1 MAYVYPNT
9 NLRLIRSCPL
19 DPSYEHTI
27 YFGSASDQQA
37 YFAGLG
43 GITLSNYSYQRVERG
58 YIKVG
63 GNAESA
69 YTCNYLMF
77 QNSAFGDKW
86 FYAFITGVEYI
97 SDSCYY
103 VYFELDVMQTYMFN
117 YTVGQ
122 QYVLREHALLD
133 TMFSNMEPE
142 SVDVGEYVINN
153 QSKYFTG
160 MISATSLKAVIAT
173 TNTNGTANGNTYDR
187 MYSGCQLHAYD
198 ADDVASIDALLNQFA
213 DAPEGVVA
221 MYACPGGICPYNGP
235 IPSGAGG
242 PSTIQ
247 QVSSPNDNTTLD
259 GYKPKNRKMY
269 TYPYNFFSFTTSTG
283 DSLNL
288 RYEFSNDSSQLQFM
302 AISSFLQPCGIT
314 VFPWNYGSPH
324 GSMEGTNN
332 HLSISI
338 TQYPQLSWVS
348 DTYKAWQAQNGVAT
362 AISSVTAGVGIMS
375 TLGGIGGAGALLGSV
390 AATGGGVLAVGAAV
404 AVASYLAQS
413 YKASV
418 QADVTHGSPTSGSIL
433 IAGQEMELYGGR
445 MSCEYHKARI
455 IDEYF
460 TRFGYATN
468 RLKTPNLN
476 GRPHW
481 NFVQTS
487 GFTLKGS
494 VPAESAR
501 KICQIYDKGITFWNN
516 GSEVGNYSLDNSPA

>member
-1 MAYVYPNT
+1 MTYVYPNT
-9 NLRLIRSCPL
+9 NLRLIRSSPL

-27 YFGSASDQQA
+27 YFGSASDQQS

-77 QNSAFGDKW
+77 QNSAFGNKW

-97 SDSCYY
+97 SDACYY

-117 YTVGQ
+117 YTVGT

-142 SVDVGEYVINN
+142 DVDVGEYVANN
-153 QSKYFTG
+153 QAKFFSDYTG
-160 MISATSLKAVIAT
+160 DNMNAIIQVINVDGST
-173 TNTNGTANGNTYDR
+173 TGTTYDG
-187 MYSGCQLHAYD
+187 MYSGCKMYCYSASD
-198 ADDVASIDALLNQFA
+198 TGSIDALLSQYVANP
-213 DAPEGVVA
+213 DNVVA
-221 MYACPGGICPYNGP
+221 MYCVPQKIANYNGA
-235 IPSGAGG
+235 IPAGAVSPRALDGVSL
-242 PSTIQ
+242 PSDT
-247 QVSSPNDNTTLD
+247 TTLD
-259 GYKPKNRKMY
+259 GYTPKNRKMY
-269 TYPYNFFSFTTSTG
+269 TYPYNFYAITNPTG
-283 DSLNL
+283 ETLTM
-288 RYEFSNDSSQLQFM
+288 RYEFSNSNDLLQFRL
-302 AISSFLQPCGIT
+302 ITSFGQPVTATIC
-314 VFPWNYGSPH
+314 PYNYNGVS
-324 GSMEGTNN
+324 GDNFRQ
-332 HLSISI
+332 SISI
-338 TQYPQLSWVS
+338 SNYPQLSWAS
-348 DTYKAWQAQNGVAT
+348 DSFKQWVAQNGVAYN
-362 AISSVTAGVGIMS
+362 ISNMASGAS
-375 TLGGIGGAGALLGSV
+375 AGAAIAGAALGVAAAPVSLAVAGASLLG
-390 AATGGGVLAVGAAV
+390 
-404 AVASYLAQS
+404 VASSLAKGYTASKQS
-413 YKASV
+413 
-418 QADVTHGSPTSGSIL
+418 DVCHGSPSSGSAL
-433 IAGQEMELYGGR
+433 IAGNDNYFLGSR
-445 MSCEYHKARI
+445 MSCEYHKARV

-468 RLKTPNLN
+468 RLKTPNRN